1 MTRKKAISQPG
12 RRRSQQLEEMI
23 RVDHAGEYGAVRI
36 YEGQLA
42 IFGRSPQTQ
51 KVAATLRRQRD
62 EEQAHLERFNTLIN
76 EREVRPTMLAPVWHV
91 AGFALGA
98 ATALMGEKAAHACTA
113 AIEEVISD
121 HYGAQLEALG
131 DQKEEKEL
139 RETIEEFRRD
149 EIRHRE
155 EAISEGAHEAPAA
168 PLLSAAIKTA
178 CRIAIKMSEKA

>member
-1 MTRKKAISQPG
+1 MTLRKPVAQPG
-12 RRRSQQLEEMI
+12 RRRSRQLEEMI

-42 IFGRSPQTQ
+42 IFGRLPQTQ
-51 KVAATLRRQRD
+51 KIAATLRRQRG
-62 EEQAHLERFNTLIN
+62 EEQAHLERFNTLVN
-76 EREVRPTMLAPVWHV
+76 DRKVRPTALAPVWHV

-113 AIEEVISD
+113 AIEDVISD
-121 HYGAQLEALG
+121 HYGAQLAALG
-131 DQKEEKEL
+131 GQNEEKEL

-155 EAISEGAHEAPAA
+155 EAISGGAHEVPAA
-168 PLLSAAIKTA
+168 PLLSAAIRTA
-178 CRIAIKMSEKA
+178 CRIAIKISEKV